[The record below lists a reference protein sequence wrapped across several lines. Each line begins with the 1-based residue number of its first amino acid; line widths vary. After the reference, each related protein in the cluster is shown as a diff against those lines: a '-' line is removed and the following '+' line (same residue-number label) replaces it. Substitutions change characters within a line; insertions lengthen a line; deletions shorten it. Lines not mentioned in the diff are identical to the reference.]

1 MIKEQDRTLNF
12 KNPPLQY
19 AEFTQDMLR
28 TMIEYFDFFADV
40 EGVLSVEV
48 NELGLW
54 VEEPAS
60 KAKKFIGKA
69 RYSQKDIRNMRRAQG
84 DRQKH

>member
-1 MIKEQDRTLNF
+1 MNREQGVTLNF
-12 KNPPLQY
+12 KNITPQY

-28 TMIEYFDFFADV
+28 TMIEYFDYFADV

-48 NELGLW
+48 TELGVW
-54 VEEPAS
+54 VEEPTT

-69 RYSQKDIRNMRRAQG
+69 RYSQRDIENMRRAQA
-84 DRQKH
+84 DKHKH